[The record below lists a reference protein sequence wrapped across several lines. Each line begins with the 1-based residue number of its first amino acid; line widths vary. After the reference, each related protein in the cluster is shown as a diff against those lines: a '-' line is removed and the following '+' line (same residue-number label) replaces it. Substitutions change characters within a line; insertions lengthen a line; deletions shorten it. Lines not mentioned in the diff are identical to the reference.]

1 MKIHMTKLAFKG
13 LAAALALTA
22 PGLGWAADHI
32 LSLTG
37 ISTSVCPSPGV
48 TQSQAAVVSGTS
60 GQVSTTPLILSGL
73 QGNAASCSS
82 NNINDNVSF
91 TGTLTL
97 EKATVKLCKPGTKG
111 NLEWLD
117 QGLAIVGVNGTLNA
131 SVGTGGSG
139 VTYQVAIP
147 AGNISVQNVSGSCSQ
162 LGQSNFTVTR
172 AATTISKNNTT
183 TLATASVVTGP
194 AGGIPTIPEPGTL
207 SLIGLGLAGLGWM
220 ASKRARKARVSAV

>member
-32 LSLTG
+32 LGLTG
-37 ISTSVCPSPGV
+37 IATTVCPSPGV
-48 TQSQAAVVSGTS
+48 TQIQAAVINGSGT
-60 GQVSTTPLILSGL
+60 VTTALILSGL
-73 QGNAASCSS
+73 QGSGNGCGGGNL
-82 NNINDNVSF
+82 NNNVNF

-97 EKATVKLCKPGTKG
+97 ERADVKLCKPGTKG
-111 NLEWLD
+111 ALEWLD
-117 QGLAIVGVNGTLNA
+117 QGSAIVGANGTLNA
-131 SVGTGGSG
+131 TVGN
-139 VTYQVAIP
+139 VTYQVVVP
-147 AGNISVQNVSGSCSQ
+147 AGTVTTASVSGPCTT
-162 LGQSNFTVTR
+162 LGDDNFTVTR

-183 TLATASVVTGP
+183 PLATASVVTGP